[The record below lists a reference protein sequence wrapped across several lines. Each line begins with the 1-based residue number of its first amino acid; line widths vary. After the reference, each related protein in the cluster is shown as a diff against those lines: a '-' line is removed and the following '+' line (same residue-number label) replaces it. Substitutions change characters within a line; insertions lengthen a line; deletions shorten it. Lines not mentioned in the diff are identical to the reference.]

1 VPMLLEWNPT
11 EGARAML
18 LLIGPDDALLE
29 GLAQLLAGAGHGVR
43 AARSMDDAMEQARQS
58 APLLIVLDRGSVVS
72 DHGEAAARIPLAPG
86 GAFVLY
92 RATSDQGGTLAL
104 AHAIARQTLADLSLP
119 LERQRL
125 VALAQY
131 VKARAREVRRVRFD
145 TPPERRAPA

>member
-1 VPMLLEWNPT
+1 MLPEWDLV
-11 EGARAML
+11 EGVNGML

-29 GLAQLLAGAGHGVR
+29 GLAQLLAGAGHGVHT
-43 AARSMDDAMEQARQS
+43 AHSVGDAVEQARQS
-58 APLLIVLDRGSVVS
+58 PPLLIVIDRGSVVS
-72 DHGEAAARIPLAPG
+72 DHGESASRIPLAPG

-92 RATSDQGGTLAL
+92 RATSDQGGSLAL

-131 VKARAREVRRVRFD
+131 VKARARESGRVRFD

>member
-1 VPMLLEWNPT
+1 MLPESDPV
-11 EGARAML
+11 EDASDML

-43 AARSMDDAMEQARQS
+43 TAGSVEEAQEVARHAP
-58 APLLIVLDRGSVVS
+58 PLLIVIDRGSVVS
-72 DHGEAAARIPLAPG
+72 DHGEGAARIPMAPG

-92 RATSDQGGTLAL
+92 RATSDQGGSLAL

-131 VKARAREVRRVRFD
+131 VKARARESGRVRFD

>member
-1 VPMLLEWNPT
+1 MENA
-11 EGARAML
+11 GGML
-18 LLIGPDDALLE
+18 LLIGPDEALLE
-29 GLAQLLAGAGHGVR
+29 GVAQLLAGAGHGVR
-43 AARSMDDAMEQARQS
+43 TAHSVDDAVEQSRQA
-58 APLLIVLDRGSVVS
+58 APLLVVIDRASVMRDRGE
-72 DHGEAAARIPLAPG
+72 GAARIALAPG

-92 RATSDQGGTLAL
+92 RATAEPWGSLAL

-131 VKARAREVRRVRFD
+131 VKARARESGRVRFD